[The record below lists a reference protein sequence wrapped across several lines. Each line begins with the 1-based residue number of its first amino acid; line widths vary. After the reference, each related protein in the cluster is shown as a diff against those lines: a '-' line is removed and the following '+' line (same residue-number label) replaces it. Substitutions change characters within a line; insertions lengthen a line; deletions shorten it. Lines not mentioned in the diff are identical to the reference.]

1 MTADIMMEL
10 YAFAAFVMSKMLET
24 TMEFPHPTER
34 TWQTVELTDS
44 IHLATGVSDGQKYQ
58 LTYWCTLFVNRF

>member
-1 MTADIMMEL
+1 MSLTADIMTEL
-10 YAFAAFVMSKMLET
+10 YVVTFAFVMLKMLET

-44 IHLATGVSDGQKYQ
+44 INLATGVSNSQKYQ
-58 LTYWCTLFVNRF
+58 LTY

>member
-1 MTADIMMEL
+1 MSLTADMTTEL
-10 YAFAAFVMSKMLET
+10 YAFVAFVMLKMLET

-44 IHLATGVSDGQKYQ
+44 IQDRKSV
-58 LTYWCTLFVNRF
+58 V